1 MSVETA
7 LWAGPTQGSDRSGGI
22 RNLNVPAHIVNVT
35 YCVSVLLHGFDVSV
49 LSASAHSK
57 TGFGIESLSEVA
69 CDRRKYDVA
78 VPPGKCDWKAG
89 FGI

>member
-1 MSVETA
+1 MCPVCIRRFERFVSVGAA

-57 TGFGIESLSEVA
+57 TGFGIELSL
-69 CDRRKYDVA
+69 
-78 VPPGKCDWKAG
+78 
-89 FGI
+89 IHI